1 MSSKS
6 NSSQDRPLQTVSR
19 TASTE
24 PQIRYISRPVRAAQ
38 APDPLGDFLRLGGL
52 IASIL
57 VIVLLLVAV
66 TGLIGI
72 RLGFEPSF
80 GLPSRSLGWSDFL
93 VFGFEMVRTLPDI
106 ITRVGNQQI
115 LLPVLGFMLIGT
127 PAALLVIARPR
138 VPGGPALRPQVQG
151 LALAGS
157 LFSSLFYIGA
167 VIWLVGPWRADVLQ
181 GVSPLFDGYLSWFD
195 AFIVICGVDAFL
207 ICAMIPW
214 LIFSFRLPLFRE
226 LQFAT
231 RGIALVGSVLILFGA
246 SITLGIH
253 NGLMKPRLVDGTTSV
268 LFGSVGDDLLVIELN
283 PSFSRSTCLLIDADT
298 VRFDGM
304 SSVDELLRTGDPG
317 SGS

>member
-6 NSSQDRPLQTVSR
+6 NSSQGNPLQTVSR

-24 PQIRYISRPVRAAQ
+24 PQVRYISRPVRAAQ

-52 IASIL
+52 IVSIL

-66 TGLIGI
+66 IGLIGI

-80 GLPSRSLGWSDFL
+80 GLPNRSLGWSDFL
-93 VFGFEMVRTLPDI
+93 VSGFEMVRALPDI

-167 VIWLVGPWRADVLQ
+167 VIWLAGPWRADILQ
-181 GVSPLFDGYLSWFD
+181 GVSPLFDRYVSWFD
-195 AFIVICGVDAFL
+195 AFIMICGVDAFL

-231 RGIALVGSVLILFGA
+231 RGIALIGSVLILFGA

-253 NGLMKPRLVDGTTSV
+253 NGLMKPRLVEGTTSV
-268 LFGSVGDDLLVIELN
+268 LFGSVGDDLLVIELD
-283 PSFSRSTCLLIDADT
+283 PIFFRSTCLVIDADS

-304 SSVDELLRTGDPG
+304 SSVDQLLRTDDSG

>member
-1 MSSKS
+1 MSQPK
-6 NSSQDRPLQTVSR
+6 SSQEKPLQTVSR
-19 TASTE
+19 SGSTE
-24 PQIRYISRPVRAAQ
+24 AQVRYISRPVRAVQ
-38 APDPLGDFLRLGGL
+38 APDPLGDSLRLGGL
-52 IASIL
+52 IGLIL

-66 TGLIGI
+66 AGLIGI

-80 GLPSRSLGWSDFL
+80 GLPSRTFGGSDFL

-106 ITRVGNQQI
+106 VTRVGNQQI

-167 VIWLVGPWRADVLQ
+167 VVWLAGPWRTEVLA
-181 GVSPLFDGYLSWFD
+181 GVSPLFEGYLSWFN
-195 AFIVICGVDAFL
+195 AFVIICGVDTFL
-207 ICAMIPW
+207 ICAMVPW

-231 RGIALVGSVLILFGA
+231 RAIALTGSVLILFGA

-253 NGLMKPRLVDGTTSV
+253 NGLMKPRLVEGTTSV
-268 LFGSVGDDLLVIELN
+268 LLGSVGDDLLVVELD
-283 PSFSRSTCLLIDADT
+283 PVFFRSTSLVIDADT

-304 SSVDELLRTGDPG
+304 SSIDRLLRVDEPR